1 MASAVVFGATGLVGT
16 SLLAEL
22 SITESVTSVVT
33 YGRRAPSAECPK
45 MSFVKGS
52 YDALDDDLS
61 NTSVDHCFIAL
72 GTTIRNAGSQDAF
85 RNVDFRMVVEAA
97 KWAKTRGAQSLALV
111 SSVGANA
118 NAFAFYPRVKGEAE
132 EALKALELPK
142 LLIFRPGLLLGE
154 RNEFRFGE
162 TLATPLMRILNPLLL
177 GSTARYR
184 AISAQDVARA
194 MVRLSLRSEPSG
206 SSCTIVEGGDF
217 FT

>member
-33 YGRRAPSAECPK
+33 YGRRVPSAECPK

-85 RNVDFRMVVEAA
+85 RNVDFERLQEAA
-97 KWAKTRGAQSLALV
+97 KRAKTRGAQSLALV

-118 NAFAFYPRVKGEAE
+118 NAFAFIP
-132 EALKALELPK
+132 ALKARGGAKGFGTPK

-154 RNEFRFGE
+154 RNEFVSRDLSYAIDE
-162 TLATPLMRILNPLLL
+162 NPE
-177 GSTARYR
+177 SFFW
-184 AISAQDVARA
+184 
-194 MVRLSLRSEPSG
+194 VRQLVIE
-206 SSCTIVEGGDF
+206 
-217 FT
+217 